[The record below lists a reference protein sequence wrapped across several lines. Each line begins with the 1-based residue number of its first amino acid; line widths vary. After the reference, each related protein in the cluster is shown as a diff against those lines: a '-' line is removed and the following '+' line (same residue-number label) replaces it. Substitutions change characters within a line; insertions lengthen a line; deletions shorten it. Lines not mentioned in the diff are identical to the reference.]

1 MAHLVSFPTL
11 DQTHNHMAMT
21 PQESV
26 LGYVT
31 TNTPTPSFTTDQY
44 QQLLALIGALP
55 RPSQQHTIG
64 QEYHMAN
71 TMGFPNN
78 TVAGMSLNFKHSI
91 FFAQIVNRKAYNMET
106 WVINT
111 GATDHIVCSVSLLT
125 SITGISHS
133 MVQLPNGESVVVTH
147 VSTIQL
153 SSHITLTNVLCIPS
167 FSFNILSVSSMT
179 KTKSLCLVFLSA
191 H

>member
-1 MAHLVSFPTL
+1 
-11 DQTHNHMAMT
+11 
-21 PQESV
+21 
-26 LGYVT
+26 
-31 TNTPTPSFTTDQY
+31 
-44 QQLLALIGALP
+44 
-55 RPSQQHTIG
+55 
-64 QEYHMAN
+64 MAN
-71 TMGFPNN
+71 TVGFPNN

-153 SSHITLTNVLCIPS
+153 SSHITLTNVLYVPY
-167 FSFNILSVSSMT
+167 FSFNLLSVSSMT
-179 KTKSLCLVFLSA
+179 KTQSLCLVFLSA
-191 H
+191 HCFIQDLTN